1 MKTIYTFVTIVLS
14 ITLGFSQTFGTHFED
29 GTLQNWT
36 NVDETTTSMSV
47 QGTTGYMYLEKLCD
61 GSISAVG
68 EMAIINKVDFN
79 SDLSC
84 DDPSGIDCWA
94 GFSLRMR
101 NSNAF
106 DLHLRFGFQNT
117 NGSKVA
123 SDPEVII
130 PANSD
135 WDYFEFFNNTQLF
148 VVDGTES
155 VDDVLA
161 DVQELIVFHNQ
172 NLAYEGEVVVGSL
185 ELDYIDTI
193 FFLSTNDEL
202 LQQTAIYPN
211 PMSDVLNIKLPSG
224 IEATATLYNVL
235 GQAVQECGLNSNV
248 TTLETSNLESGVYFI
263 TIKTETSTF
272 TKKVVKR

>member
-14 ITLGFSQTFGTHFED
+14 ITLAFSQTYGSHFED

-36 NVDETTTSMSV
+36 NVDDTTNSMSV

-61 GSISAVG
+61 GSNSAVG

-79 SDLSC
+79 GDLSC

-106 DLHLRFGFQNT
+106 DLHLRFGFRNT
-117 NGSKVA
+117 NGSTVA
-123 SDPEVII
+123 SDPGIII

-135 WDYFEFFNNTQLF
+135 WNYFELWNDTQLF

-161 DVQELIVFHNQ
+161 DVQEIILFHNQ
-172 NLAYEGEVVVGSL
+172 NLAYEGELVVGSL

-193 FFLSTNDEL
+193 FLLSANDEL
-202 LQQTAIYPN
+202 LQQTSIYPN
-211 PMSDVLNIKLPSG
+211 PMSDALNIKLPSG
-224 IEATATLYNVL
+224 VEATATLYNVL
-235 GQAVQECGLNSNV
+235 GQAVKQSALNSGI

-263 TIKTETSTF
+263 TIKTETATF